1 MDAPPPKPILSL
13 LRGGGYRVS
22 FDGVSDVAGE
32 GATVALALQA
42 LSAEIARLYETEKG
56 DDTAAADTARR
67 QTDILAN
74 DRFIRGHQLQQSVML
89 AAAMGLI

>member
-1 MDAPPPKPILSL
+1 MDATVPKPILSL

-22 FDGVSDVAGE
+22 FDGVADLAGE
-32 GATVALALQA
+32 GPTIAAALQA
-42 LSAEIARLYETEKG
+42 LSAEIARVYETEKG
-56 DDTAAADTARR
+56 DESAATETARL

-74 DRFIRGHQLQQSVML
+74 DRFIRGHQLQNSVML